1 MWGGRAGTGAALL
14 SQGQL
19 YSGSLMLMRAFT
31 KEAGQQA
38 LVHSASKVT
47 RKTSDFLRSP

>member
-1 MWGGRAGTGAALL
+1 ML
-14 SQGQL
+14 SQG
-19 YSGSLMLMRAFT
+19 GSLMLIREFT

-47 RKTSDFLRSP
+47 SKMADFLRSP

>member
-1 MWGGRAGTGAALL
+1 MAGESYTLL

-19 YSGSLMLMRAFT
+19 CLGFLMLIRAFT

-38 LVHSASKVT
+38 LVHSASKVAS
-47 RKTSDFLRSP
+47 KTADFLRSP